1 MSPHGCVSV
10 PPRVSVRAG
19 AGARAHVCAGSAP
32 GCAGF
37 GCGMCRFSCP
47 PGRAAVPRRPP
58 GRMREGL
65 GSLPPAAGP
74 SAPRCSPG
82 LRGARGRC
90 GSGSGSGSGAG
101 AGSVLALPA
110 APPAPSRRCS
120 RFSAPAVL
128 PGCLPG
134 SGKAEQRGAS
144 PETAPVRAGVPPEGG
159 RRRGSGAPGKSEAAA
174 GNAGNVSSGAWSG
187 RCRFRSSDCSVPA
200 GPQRRAVTRSGPAA
214 PTGDPSRPV
223 PSRPAGAWG
232 SSAGRRGHAG
242 WVSHAGV
249 ARCCC
254 RGMVRGNFFIFNLPT
269 RAGNKDEHR
278 LKRKRKKKKRK
289 RGSIEKKKITHD
301 VNLTRIL
308 LPGFVIHSF
317 KYRKVAAWA
326 FSSFDGK
333 MFFFSF
339 LMLCKHPGSSGQL
352 RQKQGSGD

>member
-1 MSPHGCVSV
+1 MAAVLPGTAERGAGGNGGAGGGVRVSPHGCVSV

-37 GCGMCRFSCP
+37 GCGMCRFLCP

-110 APPAPSRRCS
+110 APPAPRRRCS
-120 RFSAPAVL
+120 CFSAPAVL

-144 PETAPVRAGVPPEGG
+144 PETAPVRAGGPPEGG
-159 RRRGSGAPGKSEAAA
+159 RRRGSAAPALPGRAKRRPGTRGMFPAALGAAA
-174 GNAGNVSSGAWSG
+174 AVSAAAIAASPRVPSAGLSLG
-187 RCRFRSSDCSVPA
+187 
-200 GPQRRAVTRSGPAA
+200 AA
-214 PTGDPSRPV
+214 PQHPPGTRPDPSRPV
-223 PSRPAGAWG
+223 PR
-232 SSAGRRGHAG
+232 
-242 WVSHAGV
+242 
-249 ARCCC
+249 
-254 RGMVRGNFFIFNLPT
+254 VRGAAAPAAGDTQDGSPT
-269 RAGNKDEHR
+269 
-278 LKRKRKKKKRK
+278 
-289 RGSIEKKKITHD
+289 
-301 VNLTRIL
+301 
-308 LPGFVIHSF
+308 PG
-317 KYRKVAAWA
+317 
-326 FSSFDGK
+326 
-333 MFFFSF
+333 
-339 LMLCKHPGSSGQL
+339 
-352 RQKQGSGD
+352 